1 MSRYALADGVAA
13 TSVDDVVYAA
23 VLPDGPII
31 VLAGVASLIWEQ
43 ACAGPARGL
52 VERVAGLVEHGA
64 AEPGAAEPGAAE
76 LAAQI
81 AAFVDGLIAQGLL
94 VEVP

>member
-23 VLPDGPII
+23 VLPEGPIV
-31 VLAGVASLIWEQ
+31 VLAGVAALIWEQ
-43 ACAGPARGL
+43 ACAGPAHGL
-52 VERVAGLVEHGA
+52 VDRVAGLVQQGV
-64 AEPGAAEPGAAE
+64 AEPGAAE

-81 AAFVDGLIAQGLL
+81 AAFVDGLIAQRLL
-94 VEVP
+94 VEAP